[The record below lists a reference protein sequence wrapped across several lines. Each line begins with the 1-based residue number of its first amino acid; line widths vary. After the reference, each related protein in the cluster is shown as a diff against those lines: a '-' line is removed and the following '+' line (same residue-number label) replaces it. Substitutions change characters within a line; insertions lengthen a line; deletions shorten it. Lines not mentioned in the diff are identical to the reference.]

1 MDSSIDLSSYDDG
14 SIIELGVTDDD
25 DDCVSEAAEFVLD
38 SWDSLYPVLGL
49 DNHLP
54 SIGNNVLRRQYSSL
68 DMTSGSLMS
77 LSPLRWSGGF
87 NGTNNMVADILSR
100 RDFTDATQ
108 ISMMGAPHINYD
120 IVDIGFP
127 HWFAGGIDRHH
138 FQPTLSRRGP
148 RRIWGEDDYVED
160 DMDVSFV
167 LHGQIINIRIVMMRF
182 IDDIITTVS
191 VVNGKFLFL
200 LFNRVILFLCDDD
213 LIIARV

>member
-1 MDSSIDLSSYDDG
+1 
-14 SIIELGVTDDD
+14 
-25 DDCVSEAAEFVLD
+25 
-38 SWDSLYPVLGL
+38 
-49 DNHLP
+49 
-54 SIGNNVLRRQYSSL
+54 
-68 DMTSGSLMS
+68 MTSGSLMS

-138 FQPTLSRRGP
+138 FQPTLSRRVP

-160 DMDVSFV
+160 DLDVPFV

-200 LFNRVILFLCDDD
+200 LFNRVILFLCDYD